1 MQHRDYITL
10 QKIFDESNI
19 AIQLLGDTELDT
31 FMNSEMLKRA
41 IGMTIINIGELV
53 KNLTDDFRAS
63 HNTIPWKDIS
73 GFRDIAAHKYKTL
86 DMKIVY
92 NTVKYTFPI
101 RYYVIL
107 KEMQTINSS
116 VHDKKPGLRQNYHF
130 ATARFLFMSILHF

>member
-19 AIQLLGDTELDT
+19 AIQLLGDTELDA

-53 KNLTDDFRAS
+53 KNLTDEFRAIHS
-63 HNTIPWKDIS
+63 TIPWKDIS

-92 NTVKYTFPI
+92 NTVKYDI
-101 RYYVIL
+101 VDLKNNIEIIL
-107 KEMQTINSS
+107 NKESE
-116 VHDKKPGLRQNYHF
+116 
-130 ATARFLFMSILHF
+130 